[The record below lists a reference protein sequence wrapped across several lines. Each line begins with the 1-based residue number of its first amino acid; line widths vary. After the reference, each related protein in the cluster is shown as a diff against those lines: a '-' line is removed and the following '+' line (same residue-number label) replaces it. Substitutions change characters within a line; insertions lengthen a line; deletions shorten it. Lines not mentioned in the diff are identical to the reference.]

1 MRDKY
6 IELIKEYVRQKPEY
20 KDALNELKDEV
31 LNVGATE
38 EEFDEAVKQIT
49 NIQYH
54 SPQVVNQDKQS
65 TDYILANTS
74 KNSSIR
80 Q

>member
-31 LNVGATE
+31 L
-38 EEFDEAVKQIT
+38 
-49 NIQYH
+49 
-54 SPQVVNQDKQS
+54 
-65 TDYILANTS
+65 ILVPTLEDFENAY
-74 KNSSIR
+74 KKF
-80 Q
+80 